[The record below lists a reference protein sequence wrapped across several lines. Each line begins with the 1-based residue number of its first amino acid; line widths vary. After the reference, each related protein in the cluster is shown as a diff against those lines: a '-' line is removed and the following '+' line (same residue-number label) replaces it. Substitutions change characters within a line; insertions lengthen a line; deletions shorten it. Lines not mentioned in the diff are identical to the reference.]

1 MPETQPTPQT
11 TDPAACSRRREEY
24 VLNILLDD
32 DNHRPIAIEE
42 LVCEIGDYRDAIDGL
57 AGLCRAGLAHRLKTE
72 TGEYVF
78 ASRAATHFFETT
90 GQAL

>member
-24 VLNILLDD
+24 VLNILLDV

-42 LVCEIGDYRDAIDGL
+42 LVCEIGDYRDAIEL
-57 AGLCRAGLAHRLKTE
+57 RLCKASAVL
-72 TGEYVF
+72 
-78 ASRAATHFFETT
+78 ASRIA
-90 GQAL
+90 